1 MFGQNALL
9 LNCWIFGDAFNQVF
23 PVQIE
28 MSITVGVLKT
38 VIGKKAVASGSGAS
52 VQFRCHPQTRPL
64 EAF

>member
-9 LNCWIFGDAFNQVF
+9 LNYWIFGDAFNQVF

-28 MSITVGVLKT
+28 MSMTVGVLKT
-38 VIGKKAVASGSGAS
+38 VIKNALAT
-52 VQFRCHPQTRPL
+52 QTRPP

>member
-28 MSITVGVLKT
+28 MNMTVGVLKT
-38 VIGKKAVASGSGAS
+38 VIKNALAT
-52 VQFRCHPQTRPL
+52 QTRPL